1 MLSLKAKDI
10 MKSVVVAIIATFL
23 FIFLFLLWF
32 WGILEEM
39 AYYLIDHLWFIDSYE
54 IVIHVVLLVLSLI
67 ISGLLMGVF
76 IGFVAKNNR
85 MLTSIITLL
94 FTSIVFIILLFND
107 VHSIPSICDKNI
119 ERIRLSL
126 QYILSLS
133 LLIGCTLLGVWLV
146 SRRKCKAG
154 GKDFVTEKE

>member
-1 MLSLKAKDI
+1 MPKLTAKDI
-10 MKSVVVAIIATFL
+10 TKSIIIAIVAVFL
-23 FIFLFLLWF
+23 FIFVFLLWF
-32 WGILEEM
+32 WGILTEM

-54 IVIHVVLLVLSLI
+54 IVIHVVPLVVSLI

-85 MLTSIITLL
+85 MLTAIITLL

-107 VHSIPSICDKNI
+107 VQSIPSICDKHI

-133 LLIGCTLLGVWLV
+133 LLIGCTLFGVWLV
-146 SRRKCKAG
+146 SRWKRKMSAK
-154 GKDFVTEKE
+154 VE